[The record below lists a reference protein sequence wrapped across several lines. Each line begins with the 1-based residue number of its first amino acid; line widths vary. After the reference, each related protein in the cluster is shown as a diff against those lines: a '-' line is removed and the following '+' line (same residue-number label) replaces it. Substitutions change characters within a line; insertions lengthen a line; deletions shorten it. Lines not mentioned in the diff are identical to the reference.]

1 MEVTPIR
8 EADASPIA
16 PSKPIQVMSPNLGQG
31 LASGSTQDGAVE
43 PELDPAMARAILQ
56 SWSETKGEDG
66 TVQRTYTQCAQ
77 EWSLSDSD
85 AFENVETAL
94 NILKRACEY
103 LHDGVMQMGRTME
116 QKANIPSVEAAVR
129 TLAGHIQEVRN
140 GVQNTVT
147 RQNDLSTRMDRMS
160 EQLQVARD
168 RMEMVATQL
177 DQGNRENAAQS
188 EDTETSYPDGGVSG
202 TFPGG
207 LPET

>member
-1 MEVTPIR
+1 
-8 EADASPIA
+8 
-16 PSKPIQVMSPNLGQG
+16 
-31 LASGSTQDGAVE
+31 
-43 PELDPAMARAILQ
+43 MARAILQ

-77 EWSLSDSD
+77 EWPLSDSD
-85 AFENVETAL
+85 AFENIETAL
-94 NILKRACEY
+94 NILKRSCEY

-147 RQNDLSTRMDRMS
+147 RQNDLSTRMDRIS
-160 EQLQVARD
+160 EQLQAARD

-188 EDTETSYPDGGVSG
+188 EILRTSGG
-202 TFPGG
+202 P
-207 LPET
+207 